1 MTTRWAA
8 VLLLVAACVCPAQRK
23 EYVELQR
30 EIALLGEQVRSLRS
44 AMDEQFNRLTLLVQ
58 QAADT
63 AARTNTAVASLDN
76 DLRQRLREQEA
87 SVGRP
92 VAAIGTKVDQLA
104 AEFQALRESVAELNR
119 RMGRLELQIVD
130 ISSAVRTLQAPP
142 APPAG
147 AGGPPAGLSAESLYQ
162 NALRDKNGG
171 NLELALKEF
180 TDYLQYFGNTELAP
194 NAQFYIGEIYY
205 LRGEMDE
212 AIRAFDL
219 VLERYPENNKTA
231 DAHYMKGMALL
242 KVGRRNQARDEFY
255 SLIERFP
262 NHELAA
268 KAKAQLRALGL
279 PASRKKAR

>member
-8 VLLLVAACVCPAQRK
+8 VMLLAAACLCPAQRK

-44 AMDEQFNRLTLLVQ
+44 AMDEQFNKLTLLVQ

-63 AARTNTAVASLDN
+63 AARTNTSVASLDN

-92 VAAIGTKVDQLA
+92 VAAIGTKVDALA
-104 AEFQALRESVAELNR
+104 AEFQALRESVAELSR
-119 RMGRLELQIVD
+119 RMGKLELQLVD

-142 APPAG
+142 SPPSG

-279 PASRKKAR
+279 PASRKKTR

>member
-1 MTTRWAA
+1 MSTRRAA
-8 VLLLVAACVCPAQRK
+8 LALVATACLCPAQRK

-30 EIALLGEQVRSLRS
+30 EIALLGEQIRGLKS
-44 AMDEQFNRLTLLVQ
+44 AMDEQFNRLNLLVQ
-58 QAADT
+58 QAVDA

-76 DLRQRLREQEA
+76 DLRQSLREQEA
-87 SVGRP
+87 NVGRP
-92 VAAIGTKVDQLA
+92 VTAIGTKVDQLA
-104 AEFQALRESVAELNR
+104 GEFQALRESVAELNR

-130 ISSAVRTLQAPP
+130 ISTAVRTLQAPP
-142 APPAG
+142 APPPG
-147 AGGPPAGLSAESLYQ
+147 AGGPPPGLSAESLYQ

-205 LRGEMDE
+205 LRGEMDQ

-219 VLERYPENNKTA
+219 VLEKYPDNNKTP

-255 SLIERFP
+255 NLIERFP

-268 KAKAQLRALGL
+268 KAKAQLKALGL
-279 PASRKKAR
+279 SPSRRKTK

>member
-8 VLLLVAACVCPAQRK
+8 LMLLAAASLCPAQRK

-30 EIALLGEQVRSLRS
+30 EIALLGEQVRSLKNT
-44 AMDEQFNRLTLLVQ
+44 MDEQFNKLNLLVQ
-58 QAADT
+58 QAVD
-63 AARTNTAVASLDN
+63 AATRANTSVASLDN
-76 DLRQRLREQEA
+76 DLRQRLRDQEA

-104 AEFQALRESVAELNR
+104 TEFQALRESVAELNR
-119 RMGRLELQIVD
+119 RMGKLELQIVD
-130 ISSAVRTLQAPP
+130 ISTAVRTLQAPP
-142 APPAG
+142 SPPAG
-147 AGGPPAGLSAESLYQ
+147 SGGPPAGLSAEALYQ

-212 AIRAFDL
+212 AVRAFDL
-219 VLERYPENNKTA
+219 VLEKYPENNKTP

-268 KAKAQLRALGL
+268 KAKAQLKALGL
-279 PASRKKAR
+279 SPSRKKTR

>member
-58 QAADT
+58 QAADA

-92 VAAIGTKVDQLA
+92 VAAIGAKVDQLA

-279 PASRKKAR
+279 PASRKKTR

>member
-1 MTTRWAA
+1 MTTRWAGLA
-8 VLLLVAACVCPAQRK
+8 LLALASLCPAQRK

-30 EIALLGEQVRSLRS
+30 EIALLGEQVRSLKNT
-44 AMDEQFNRLTLLVQ
+44 MDEQFNKLNLLVQ
-58 QAADT
+58 QAID
-63 AARTNTAVASLDN
+63 AATRTNTSVASLDA
-76 DLRQRLREQEA
+76 DLRQRLRDQEA

-104 AEFQALRESVAELNR
+104 TEFQALRESVAELNR
-119 RMGRLELQIVD
+119 RMGKLELQIVD
-130 ISSAVRTLQAPP
+130 ISTAVRTLQAPP
-142 APPAG
+142 SPPVGSA
-147 AGGPPAGLSAESLYQ
+147 GPPPGLSAESLYQ

-180 TDYLQYFGNTELAP
+180 TDYLQYFGATELAP

-219 VLERYPENNKTA
+219 VLEKYPENNKTP

-268 KAKAQLRALGL
+268 KAKAQLKALGL
-279 PASRKKAR
+279 SPSRRKTR

>member
-8 VLLLVAACVCPAQRK
+8 LMLLGAAWICPAQRK

-44 AMDEQFNRLTLLVQ
+44 AMDEQFNKLTLLVQ

-63 AARTNTAVASLDN
+63 AARTNTSVASLDH

-92 VAAIGTKVDQLA
+92 VAAIGTKVDALA
-104 AEFQALRESVAELNR
+104 AEFQALRESVAELSR
-119 RMGRLELQIVD
+119 RMGKLELQLVD

-142 APPAG
+142 SPPSG
-147 AGGPPAGLSAESLYQ
+147 AGGPPGGLSAESLYQ

-180 TDYLQYFGNTELAP
+180 TDYLQYFANTELAP

-268 KAKAQLRALGL
+268 KAKAQLKALGL
-279 PASRKKAR
+279 PASRKKTR